1 MEDMDLGVRQK
12 YWQILRRKSG
22 ATAIAHVLEEL
33 MWDHQ
38 TLVEYVRKD
47 QAYKMSVDITVLWI
61 TVVVEILVAAGIS
74 VLVTH
79 RQKTVYLREQNGS
92 TMPPLLDTTKLCQYK
107 HKHA

>member
-1 MEDMDLGVRQK
+1 
-12 YWQILRRKSG
+12 
-22 ATAIAHVLEEL
+22 

-38 TLVEYVRKD
+38 TLVEHVRMD
-47 QAYKMSVDITVLWI
+47 QAYKLSVDITVLWI

-74 VLVTH
+74 VLVAH

-92 TMPPLLDTTKLCQYK
+92 TILPLRDTTKLCQYK